1 MKKTLLFTCL
11 LCTALILSACAS
23 TPSASEFGRGS
34 GSGAGSGTTGLAGI
48 FSIFSPRRS
57 FTLTPAEK
65 LAIGTIRLDA
75 NGQAIDRAQAAK
87 LLPLWQLM
95 HQLYASSS
103 AAPQEE
109 AAVVD
114 QIRSTMT
121 PSQVSALD
129 GMQLSRADIFAAL
142 QSGQA
147 NTSTG
152 SGGNAGNGTSRSGG
166 FTGGNGS
173 RGNGGQGVVFFGG
186 GPGGGAGGG
195 FGAGGFRNGTGA
207 GGSSST
213 TSTQQNIT
221 SAQRQAAASNGITSA
236 LINQVIS
243 LLQDK
248 LSS

>member
-1 MKKTLLFTCL
+1 MKKTLLLTCL

-23 TPSASEFGRGS
+23 TGSTDGASTGFGGGS
-34 GSGAGSGTTGLAGI
+34 GRSGLAGI
-48 FSIFSPRRS
+48 FSIFSQRRS
-57 FTLTPAEK
+57 LTLTPAEK
-65 LAIGTIRLDA
+65 LAIGTLKLDA
-75 NGQAIDRAQAAK
+75 NGQAIDRAEAAK

-114 QIRSTMT
+114 QIRSAMT
-121 PSQVSALD
+121 PSQASAVNA
-129 GMQLSRADIFAAL
+129 MQLSRTDIFSAL
-142 QSGQA
+142 QQGQA

-152 SGGNAGNGTSRSGG
+152 ASGTGTTGSRG
-166 FTGGNGS
+166 FTGGSGN
-173 RGNGGQGVVFFGG
+173 RGNGSGGGFFFGG
-186 GPGGGAGGG
+186 GPGGGLSG
-195 FGAGGFRNGTGA
+195 GGFRNGTGT
-207 GGSSST
+207 GSGTGST
-213 TSTQQNIT
+213 TTTQQNIT
-221 SAQRQAAASNGITSA
+221 SAQRAAAATNGITNA